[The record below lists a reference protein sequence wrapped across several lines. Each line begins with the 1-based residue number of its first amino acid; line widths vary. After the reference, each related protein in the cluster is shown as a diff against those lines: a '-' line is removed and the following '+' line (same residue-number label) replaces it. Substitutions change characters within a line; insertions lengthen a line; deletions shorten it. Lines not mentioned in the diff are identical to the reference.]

1 MVRGLGIV
9 AKSPNGKKYIEIMSS
24 CPQCG
29 TQTGHIEILPDSM
42 QDIPEGFIAFLDSS
56 GKLSFV
62 EEDPHD
68 YHDGG

>member
-1 MVRGLGIV
+1 MAGLGKV
-9 AKSPNGKKYIEIMSS
+9 ETAANGKKYITITCL
-24 CPQCG
+24 CPKCG
-29 TQTGHIEILPDSM
+29 TEAGHIEILPDSM

-68 YHDGG
+68 YR